1 MVSDKI
7 LVGYLDKGIC
17 PGEAKRVDAICPA
30 SRGRGRFFEKKSR
43 PGESRRNP
51 SFISSTFIPGPER
64 RKGMRKI
71 GAYAA
76 ALVLAVFS
84 LTNVLADSASSLLFS
99 RLPESDVNPD
109 YVARAQVTVGSLY
122 EKWQNGDFEPVGDEF
137 TSEMK
142 KGLSP
147 ELQRQSFEQ
156 IKSMFGD
163 FRGMTFV
170 EALTARFLLPR
181 GTVYRFKGSYSG
193 ASEQPEIRVVFD
205 SDGKISGLWIKL
217 WKDEIQ

>member
-1 MVSDKI
+1 
-7 LVGYLDKGIC
+7 
-17 PGEAKRVDAICPA
+17 
-30 SRGRGRFFEKKSR
+30 
-43 PGESRRNP
+43 
-51 SFISSTFIPGPER
+51 
-64 RKGMRKI
+64 MRKI

-76 ALVLAVFS
+76 ALVLAVFCV
-84 LTNVLADSASSLLFS
+84 TNVFADSASSLLFS
-99 RLPESDVNPD
+99 RLPESDIEPA
-109 YVARAQVTVGSLY
+109 YVEKAQIVVGSLY

-170 EALTARFLLPR
+170 EALAARFLLPR

-193 ASEQPEIRVVFD
+193 TSEQPEIRVVFD
-205 SDGKISGLWIKL
+205 SDGKISGLWIKP